1 MSSPLKTSF
10 DVIVIGS
17 GAAGG
22 VAAHILAGAGKSVA
36 IVEQDHL
43 GGDSVHYS
51 VVPRASLIE
60 SARRYREA
68 RSNMPF
74 GVRTPSITYS
84 YPSFRGRKDE
94 VIASISPGKA
104 TYQDDG
110 IVVINGK
117 AMFTG
122 HHTILVGDQK
132 YKARDF
138 IIATGSSPAIP
149 DVDDLEE
156 LGFLTY
162 KEAVNLNS
170 PPKILAIIGSDA
182 TAVEFA
188 DYFATLGSQVTII
201 TSDTRLL
208 VEEDKSTSDFVEN
221 NFRAR
226 GIEVLVGSTAL
237 GVDKFRGR
245 KVVTY
250 LRNGAQHE
258 ISCDDILVSTKYT
271 PRVDLN
277 LEAVG
282 VKYNVRGIKVDET
295 MRTSSSHVY
304 AIGDVTNEAPYH
316 DAAIQQAKV
325 AAHNLLHK
333 RKVLMHYHAI
343 PRVIF
348 TNPEIAV
355 VGHTETE
362 AREAGVKLHV
372 ATASIATVG
381 KSHVT
386 DEDYGFVKVITSK
399 SGQILGGTVIAPNAS
414 EVIHELALAVSV
426 GLTAADIAN
435 TIHVFPSYSEAVKI
449 ACQKLV

>member
-1 MSSPLKTSF
+1 MSSPHKTSF

-17 GAAGG
+17 GASGG
-22 VAAHILAGAGKSVA
+22 IAAHILAGAGKSVA
-36 IVEQDHL
+36 IVEQDQL

-51 VVPRASLIE
+51 VVPRASLLE

-68 RSNMPF
+68 RGNMPF

-94 VIASISPGKA
+94 VVMSVTPGKS

-110 IVVINGK
+110 IQIIKGK
-117 AMFTG
+117 AVFTG
-122 HHTILVGDQK
+122 HHAIRVGDLK

-138 IIATGSSPAIP
+138 IIATGSSPVIP

-156 LGFLTY
+156 IGFLTY
-162 KEAVNLNS
+162 KDAINLNS
-170 PPKILAIIGSDA
+170 PPKLLTIIGSDA
-182 TAVEFA
+182 TAIEFA

-201 TSDTRLL
+201 TADTRLI
-208 VEEDKSTSDFVEN
+208 VQEDKAVSDFVEN
-221 NFRAR
+221 NFKTK

-237 GVDKFRGR
+237 SVDKFRGR
-245 KVVTY
+245 KVITY
-250 LRNGAQHE
+250 LRNGSQHE
-258 ISCDDILVSTKYT
+258 ISADEILVSTAYT
-271 PRVDLN
+271 PNVDLN
-277 LEAVG
+277 LEAAS
-282 VKYNVRGIKVDET
+282 VKYNTRGIKVDET
-295 MRTSSSHVY
+295 MQTSSAHIY
-304 AIGDVTNEAPYH
+304 AIGDVTNDSPCY

-348 TNPEIAV
+348 THPEIAI

-362 AREAGVKLHV
+362 AREAGIKLHV

-381 KSHVT
+381 KSHIT
-386 DEDYGFVKVITSK
+386 DENYGFVKVIANR
-399 SGQILGGTVIAPNAS
+399 SGQILGGTVVAPNAS

-435 TIHVFPSYSEAVKI
+435 TLHVFPSYSEAIKI
-449 ACQKLV
+449 ACQKLA